1 MAKKKGEGE
10 QETPV
15 RILSDDLFLDRY
27 DLPTE
32 WETHPQAYMYWADEY
47 TYAVFDRDRQKDQV
61 DLVMADLDGEIR
73 NDPDAYELTKVTD
86 SSVAAAIKRT
96 QLYKDEQ
103 EKMHQANLV
112 VNRTAAAKS
121 AMDHKRRALDNM
133 TTLLINEFYNSN
145 TAPAESVVSRGNK
158 SQARFTQA
166 QKDKEKGRELV
177 P

>member
-1 MAKKKGEGE
+1 
-10 QETPV
+10 
-15 RILSDDLFLDRY
+15 
-27 DLPTE
+27 
-32 WETHPQAYMYWADEY
+32 
-47 TYAVFDRDRQKDQV
+47 
-61 DLVMADLDGEIR
+61 
-73 NDPDAYELTKVTD
+73 
-86 SSVAAAIKRT
+86 T

-112 VNRTAAAKS
+112 VNRMAAAKS